1 MIDVQR
7 ATCNV
12 QRLSDVLILQQ
23 LQKVLSRPHH
33 RQLPRHIRL
42 LRELRDLAEHGQV
55 LVGDLQRR
63 GHDQEEVL
71 HRLAV
76 DRIEVDAV
84 ELAAER
90 YAQAV
95 HGERATV
102 RNRDILTDA
111 RRPERLATLQHL
123 HEGLLGLVIQLEQAH
138 ELFQDVVFG
147 GALQLQVDRV
157 FGKELTQAHVLVPPV
172 ETAAKRNEWLLLAQ
186 RVITLCAMDFPYR
199 SGHAF
204 PLFLAPMSGVSE
216 SPFRLLCRRFGA
228 DVVVSEFISAVGV
241 ARGLEHLFDD
251 MRFEEAERPIG
262 IQLYGA
268 DATVMARAAE
278 MVTEAGRPDFIDINF
293 GCPVKK
299 VVKNN
304 GGSGCLKDLDL
315 VERIIRAVR
324 SATHLPVTVK
334 IRSGWD
340 DTQRDPVTIA
350 RRCREAGAQAL
361 TLHAR
366 TRTQM
371 FSGVA
376 NWDEIARVVEALDI
390 PVIGNGDITT
400 AADVVAMRA
409 HTNCAGVMIARGS
422 FGNPWIFAQARD
434 LAAGR
439 PARPDPSPDERFATA
454 LEHARLALRLQG
466 DTRKTALEFRK
477 HFGWYTKGV
486 AGAASLRERLFQIES
501 MQQAEAIFAAYL
513 AGSAVEQ
520 AA

>member
-1 MIDVQR
+1 MHFPYH
-7 ATCNV
+7 T
-12 QRLSDVLILQQ
+12 
-23 LQKVLSRPHH
+23 
-33 RQLPRHIRL
+33 
-42 LRELRDLAEHGQV
+42 
-55 LVGDLQRR
+55 
-63 GHDQEEVL
+63 GHD
-71 HRLAV
+71 
-76 DRIEVDAV
+76 
-84 ELAAER
+84 
-90 YAQAV
+90 
-95 HGERATV
+95 
-102 RNRDILTDA
+102 
-111 RRPERLATLQHL
+111 
-123 HEGLLGLVIQLEQAH
+123 
-138 ELFQDVVFG
+138 
-147 GALQLQVDRV
+147 
-157 FGKELTQAHVLVPPV
+157 
-172 ETAAKRNEWLLLAQ
+172 
-186 RVITLCAMDFPYR
+186 
-199 SGHAF
+199 F

-251 MRFEEAERPIG
+251 MRFEQAERPIG

-278 MVTEAGRPDFIDINF
+278 MVTEACRPDFIDINF

-315 VERIIRAVR
+315 VARIIRAVR

-340 DTQRDPVTIA
+340 EAQRDPVTIA
-350 RRCREAGAQAL
+350 QRCREAGAQAL

-366 TRTQM
+366 SRTQM
-371 FSGVA
+371 FSGAA
-376 NWDEIARVVEALDI
+376 NWDEIGRVVEALDI
-390 PVIGNGDITT
+390 PVIGNGDIT
-400 AADVVAMRA
+400 AAEDVVAMRA
-409 HTNCAGVMIARGS
+409 HTNCAGVMIARGA
-422 FGNPWIFAQARD
+422 FGNPWIFTQARD
-434 LAAGR
+434 LVAGR
-439 PARPDPSPDERFATA
+439 PARLAPSAEERFATA

-486 AGAASLRERLFQIES
+486 AGAAGLRERLFQIES

>member
-1 MIDVQR
+1 
-7 ATCNV
+7 
-12 QRLSDVLILQQ
+12 
-23 LQKVLSRPHH
+23 
-33 RQLPRHIRL
+33 
-42 LRELRDLAEHGQV
+42 
-55 LVGDLQRR
+55 
-63 GHDQEEVL
+63 
-71 HRLAV
+71 
-76 DRIEVDAV
+76 
-84 ELAAER
+84 
-90 YAQAV
+90 
-95 HGERATV
+95 
-102 RNRDILTDA
+102 
-111 RRPERLATLQHL
+111 
-123 HEGLLGLVIQLEQAH
+123 
-138 ELFQDVVFG
+138 
-147 GALQLQVDRV
+147 
-157 FGKELTQAHVLVPPV
+157 
-172 ETAAKRNEWLLLAQ
+172 
-186 RVITLCAMDFPYR
+186 MDFPYR

-268 DATVMARAAE
+268 DATIMARAAE
-278 MVTEAGRPDFIDINF
+278 MVTEVVKPDFIDINF

-304 GGSGCLKDLDL
+304 GGSGCLKDLGL
-315 VERIIRAVR
+315 VQQIIRAVR
-324 SATHLPVTVK
+324 TATHLPVTVK

-340 DTQRDPVTIA
+340 ETQRDPVAIA
-350 RRCREAGAQAL
+350 LRCREAGAQAL

-371 FSGVA
+371 FSGAA

-400 AADVVAMRA
+400 AADVVAMRH
-409 HTNCAGVMIARGS
+409 HTNCAGVMIARGA
-422 FGNPWIFAQARD
+422 FGNPWLFAQARD
-434 LAAGR
+434 LVAGR
-439 PARPDPSPDERFATA
+439 VPRPSPTAAERFAVA
-454 LEHARLALRLQG
+454 LEHARLALALQG

-486 AGAASLRERLFQIES
+486 PGAGSLRERLFQIES
-501 MQQAEAIFAAYL
+501 MREAETIFAAHL

>member
-1 MIDVQR
+1 MHFPYQ
-7 ATCNV
+7 T
-12 QRLSDVLILQQ
+12 
-23 LQKVLSRPHH
+23 
-33 RQLPRHIRL
+33 
-42 LRELRDLAEHGQV
+42 
-55 LVGDLQRR
+55 
-63 GHDQEEVL
+63 GHD
-71 HRLAV
+71 
-76 DRIEVDAV
+76 
-84 ELAAER
+84 
-90 YAQAV
+90 
-95 HGERATV
+95 
-102 RNRDILTDA
+102 
-111 RRPERLATLQHL
+111 
-123 HEGLLGLVIQLEQAH
+123 
-138 ELFQDVVFG
+138 
-147 GALQLQVDRV
+147 
-157 FGKELTQAHVLVPPV
+157 
-172 ETAAKRNEWLLLAQ
+172 
-186 RVITLCAMDFPYR
+186 
-199 SGHAF
+199 F

-304 GGSGCLKDLDL
+304 GGSGCLKDLNL

-340 DTQRDPVTIA
+340 DAQRDPVTIA
-350 RRCREAGAQAL
+350 QRCRDAGAQAL

-371 FSGVA
+371 FSGEA

-390 PVIGNGDITT
+390 PVIGNGDIAT
-400 AADVVAMRA
+400 AHDVIAMRA
-409 HTNCAGVMIARGS
+409 HTNCAGVMIARGA
-422 FGNPWIFAQARD
+422 FGNPWIFGQARG
-434 LAAGR
+434 LLTGR
-439 PARPDPSPDERFATA
+439 PAQPDPSPEERFATA

-486 AGAASLRERLFQIES
+486 PGASQLRERLFRIES
-501 MQQAEAIFAAYL
+501 MQEAEAIFAA
-513 AGSAVEQ
+513 Q